1 MTFDPTSNLLTR
13 DVSFKTTEVAGV
25 WYEIGKAFLRHP
37 KEQRSTSGAMKDLSE
52 IKSEAD

>member
-13 DVSFKTTEVAGV
+13 NVSFTTTEVTGV
-25 WYEIGKAFLRHP
+25 RYEIVKVFLRHP
-37 KEQRSTSGAMKDLSE
+37 KEQRSSSGAMKDLLE